1 MHAIQSELRFIV
13 KRQGNI
19 WQRQVVVGVYSDFP
33 LVEIDLEETERAVA
47 DLQAIV
53 DRAEIAFNR
62 ASADYGK
69 SIFL

>member
-13 KRQGNI
+13 KKQGNI
-19 WQRQVVVGVYSDFP
+19 RQRQVAVGVYSDFP
-33 LVEIDLEETERAVA
+33 LVETDLEETERAVA
-47 DLQAIV
+47 DLQATV
-53 DRAEIAFNR
+53 DEIAFNR